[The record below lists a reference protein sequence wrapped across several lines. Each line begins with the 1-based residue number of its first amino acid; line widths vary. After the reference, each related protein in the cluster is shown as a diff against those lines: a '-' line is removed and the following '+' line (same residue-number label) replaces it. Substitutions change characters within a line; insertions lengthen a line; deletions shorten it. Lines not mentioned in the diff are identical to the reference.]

1 MTPDDEQQR
10 GAESLEPPRDS
21 WRPPAPD
28 APLELHEPDV
38 KNRPKRVL
46 IAGIGNSWQRDDGFG
61 SEVARRIEARE
72 LPEGVAVIDFG
83 TGGLDLAYQVMYGY
97 DGLLM
102 IDVSRQGGSPG
113 TLYVMEVDEDEVAG
127 GAVEDGDVLNPH
139 GMDPETVLR
148 FIKLTG
154 GWPGKVVIVACEPQT
169 VEEMGMGLSP
179 VVEEA
184 VDRAV
189 DLVIETAK
197 ELLTD
202 EAYAVDESM

>member
-1 MTPDDEQQR
+1 MTEER
-10 GAESLEPPRDS
+10 ERHTSEPPTDS

-28 APLELHEPDV
+28 APLTTQEVDV
-38 KNRPKRVL
+38 SGRPKQIL
-46 IAGIGNSWQRDDGFG
+46 IAGIGNTWQRDDGFG
-61 SEVARRIEARE
+61 SEVARRLEAVE
-72 LPEGVAVIDFG
+72 LPSGVAVIDFG

-97 DGLLM
+97 DALLM
-102 IDVSRQGGSPG
+102 IDISRQGGAPG
-113 TLYVMEVDEDEVAG
+113 TLYVMEVDEDEVSSG
-127 GAVEDGDVLNPH
+127 VEDGDALNPH

-169 VEEMGMGLSP
+169 IEEMGVGLSP

-184 VDRAV
+184 VNRAV
-189 DLVIETAK
+189 DLVLETAR

-202 EAYAVDESM
+202 EAYASLDEKT